1 MTKHVWLAS
10 VEHVMNDT
18 LCVEWPGQEFTT
30 MGAAQDWVERV
41 IEDRGLY
48 QPIAAIKEF
57 ALDRYGEITE
67 EELSYW
73 EWAVGMGWY
82 QS

>member
-1 MTKHVWLAS
+1 MTRSVWNGRVRS
-10 VEHVMNDT
+10 SQRWVV
-18 LCVEWPGQEFTT
+18 
-30 MGAAQDWVERV
+30 AQDWVERV